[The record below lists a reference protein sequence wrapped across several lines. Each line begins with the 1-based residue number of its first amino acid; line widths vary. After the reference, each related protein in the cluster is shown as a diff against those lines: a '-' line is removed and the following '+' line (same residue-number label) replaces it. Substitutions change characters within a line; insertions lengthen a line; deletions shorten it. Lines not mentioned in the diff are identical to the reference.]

1 MRIYQISQKDTGAI
15 LWVGGAET
23 EENALES
30 MAHEAGFRKFKDL
43 PIDLLGQMSVTELS
57 L

>member
-1 MRIYQISQKDTGAI
+1 MRIYQISQKATGAI
-15 LWVGGAET
+15 LWIGSATT

-30 MAHEAGFRKFKDL
+30 MAHEAGFRKFRDV
-43 PIDLLGQMSVTELS
+43 PSDLLGQMSVTELA